1 MEIEF
6 ASGGRIRISGSST
19 VSAFKRDP
27 RGGHL
32 FVFRGRRGG
41 LDQDIVG

>member
-32 FVFRGRRGG
+32 FALVVSRVFRTFG
-41 LDQDIVG
+41 LG